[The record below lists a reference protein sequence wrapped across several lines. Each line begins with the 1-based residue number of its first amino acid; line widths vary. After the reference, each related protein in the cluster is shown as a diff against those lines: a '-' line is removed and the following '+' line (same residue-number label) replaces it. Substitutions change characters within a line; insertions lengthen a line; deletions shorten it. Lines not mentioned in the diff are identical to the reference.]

1 MTANRLPVC
10 NDRGMSDSR
19 GIKREPHRYTRRA
32 VRARTA
38 GDVRHRRQTRV
49 NRRIAAAAES
59 SGGVAPRR
67 PLRLG
72 LLVFVQYALLAVDMR
87 FVASAHYV
95 GIAVANLCIATTT
108 WYLTKEIVTARTFT
122 DRVCFAAGGTAG
134 ALLAVYV
141 T

>member
-1 MTANRLPVC
+1 MVA
-10 NDRGMSDSR
+10 
-19 GIKREPHRYTRRA
+19 A
-32 VRARTA
+32 A
-38 GDVRHRRQTRV
+38 GDDGRPG
-49 NRRIAAAAES
+49 A
-59 SGGVAPRR
+59 RR

-87 FVASAHYV
+87 FVASANYL

-108 WYLTKEIVTARTFT
+108 WYLTKEIVTARTIT